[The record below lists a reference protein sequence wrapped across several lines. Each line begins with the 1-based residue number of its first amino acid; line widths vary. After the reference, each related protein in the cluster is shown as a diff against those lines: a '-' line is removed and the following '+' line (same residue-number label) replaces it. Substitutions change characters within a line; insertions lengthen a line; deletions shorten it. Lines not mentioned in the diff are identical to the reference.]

1 MMMNGGAAGFVPSS
15 SDGGAWEQ
23 QEYDAPSSSTV
34 HNTNHNNWG
43 SAAAVSSSSAT
54 QQGGGGG
61 GMSAEDT
68 RRLMESLASQ
78 LEPNPL
84 RSGGSGS
91 SAHTSTTDGTFCV
104 AASSSMPL
112 TAYDDQ
118 NRSDTAATASH
129 LPQQQYHMA
138 RPHPFSNHSQQQ
150 QQQPLSVSMQYQ
162 LKQQQQASSSSTYPS
177 EYGDYS
183 ATSPTSAVS
192 ASMSD
197 MMTMSA
203 ASMAQPQQ
211 GLGLQAAPR
220 TTKDNNNQS
229 GNCNH
234 DNDNDNGRPD
244 QNNVVAA
251 FTEQDEKDELA
262 TLTIQEILDAEQDVR
277 GQLADAMGGLSVT
290 TTTTAGGASGAGAST
305 RTTTA
310 AMGKA
315 AVTSSSSCSSSDPFR
330 QSSTASTAAAANA
343 NASTPPHPHPQ
354 LSIEETSALLL
365 LRAEL
370 LRIPP
375 HQKRSYTDAVQRCP
389 DQTDQQVQLAYLR
402 RDGYDA
408 HVAAGRIV
416 QYWENRLAVFGEDRC
431 YLPMTLDGAAREE
444 VGDMRSESLT
454 YSTAVLPA
462 RDANGRAVVYVKA
475 NRMGRTDALGMEKMV
490 SIVACTT

>member
-1 MMMNGGAAGFVPSS
+1 
-15 SDGGAWEQ
+15 
-23 QEYDAPSSSTV
+23 
-34 HNTNHNNWG
+34 
-43 SAAAVSSSSAT
+43 
-54 QQGGGGG
+54 
-61 GMSAEDT
+61 
-68 RRLMESLASQ
+68 
-78 LEPNPL
+78 
-84 RSGGSGS
+84 
-91 SAHTSTTDGTFCV
+91 
-104 AASSSMPL
+104 
-112 TAYDDQ
+112 
-118 NRSDTAATASH
+118 
-129 LPQQQYHMA
+129 
-138 RPHPFSNHSQQQ
+138 
-150 QQQPLSVSMQYQ
+150 
-162 LKQQQQASSSSTYPS
+162 
-177 EYGDYS
+177 
-183 ATSPTSAVS
+183 
-192 ASMSD
+192 
-197 MMTMSA
+197 
-203 ASMAQPQQ
+203 MAQPQQ
-211 GLGLQAAPR
+211 GVGLQAAPS
-220 TTKDNNNQS
+220 TAKDNINKS

-234 DNDNDNGRPD
+234 GNDNGGAD

-290 TTTTAGGASGAGAST
+290 TTTAGGASGAGAST

-315 AVTSSSSCSSSDPFR
+315 AVTSSSSCSNSDSFR
-330 QSSTASTAAAANA
+330 QSSTAPTAAAANA
-343 NASTPPHPHPQ
+343 NALTPPHPQ
-354 LSIEETSALLL
+354 LSIEDTSALLL

-408 HVAAGRIV
+408 HLAASRIV

-454 YSTAVLPA
+454 YSTSVLPV

-475 NRMGRTDALGMEKMV
+475 NQMGRTDAIGMEKMV
-490 SIVACTT
+490 R